1 MPLTRQDTVKKW
13 VIAIF
18 RIVDVGK
25 MNAEGPMKVAASS
38 TPSHLTS
45 KMNRTGGIDTNRRQ
59 QLRLCVGSA
68 QSQLEIAQELL
79 CRRDSAS
86 MRTLLRRS
94 IMMAAQELEEMLK
107 QDDWESNESNGSAC

>member
-1 MPLTRQDTVKKW
+1 MMREE
-13 VIAIF
+13 I
-18 RIVDVGK
+18 
-25 MNAEGPMKVAASS
+25 MKVAASS

-45 KMNRTGGIDTNRRQ
+45 KMRPTGGIDTNRRQ

-79 CRRDSAS
+79 GRRDSAS

-94 IMMAAQELEEMLK
+94 IMMAARELEEIL
-107 QDDWESNESNGSAC
+107 QQNDWGSNEGNGSTC